1 MLLRKARIENFKIV
15 EDSKEFTLDRV
26 TCLVGKNESGK
37 TALLEALYRLNP
49 YYDEDAGYNKIEEYP
64 RRFLT
69 DYDERHEGEPA
80 RVVTTHWELEDSDV
94 ASVEAVL
101 GKDCLKTRDV
111 AIHKKYDEK
120 GTTWSVPLD
129 EPKVVQTLIDVA
141 QLHTEEA
148 DPARQHKTV
157 ATLKK
162 YLDGRAATNSER
174 EKALLETI
182 NKFRDGSPYK
192 AAIDALT
199 MPKFVSFAD
208 YDIMTGNV
216 AIDDLL
222 RRKATNNPKEI
233 RAGEKVFFAFLGLV
247 GTSLD
252 EINKIDRF
260 EPLKAQLEAAS
271 NKITRDVFQYW
282 TQNRNLRVQFTLD
295 AAQPG
300 DPAPFN
306 QGKILH
312 TRIYNTLHD
321 VSVNFDER
329 SRGFVWF
336 FSFLVLFSQ
345 VKKNYG
351 KNVIILLDEPG
362 LSLHAKAQA
371 DLLRY
376 IEEQLKPNHQVI
388 YTTHSP
394 FMVDSS
400 NLMSVRTVED
410 LVIYGEDGHPKE
422 ILGTKVG
429 DEVLS
434 TDRDTLFPLQG
445 ALGYE
450 ITQTLFVGENSLLV
464 EGPSDLLYLT
474 AFSAQLKDRGRT
486 HLDPRWTICPIG
498 GVDRVAAFMS
508 LLSGNKLHVAVL
520 IDYASGQKKKV
531 EELRRSRVLQDNH
544 VLTFDMFTGKPEA
557 DVEDVIGWRNY
568 LALVNACFGLDVTN
582 ALNETEEHNERVIRR
597 VQEKFATMP
606 PNVAEFDHYAPA
618 EYLIKNRDTIFG
630 TMPDLDGALDRFET
644 IFKQLNDMLPAR
656 AKRATA

>member
-1 MLLRKARIENFKIV
+1 MLLRKVHVENFKIV

-49 YYDEDAGYNKIEEYP
+49 YYDEDTGYNKVEEYP

-69 DYDERHEGEPA
+69 DYDERHEGEAA
-80 RVVTTHWELEDSDV
+80 RVLTTHWELENSDV
-94 ASVEAVL
+94 ASVEAAL
-101 GKDCLKTRDV
+101 GKGSLKSKDLS
-111 AIHKKYDEK
+111 IHKKYDEK

-129 EPKVVQTLIDVA
+129 EPKVVQNLIEGA

-148 DPARQHKTV
+148 EPARQHKSV

-162 YLDGRAATNSER
+162 YLDAKAATTSER
-174 EKALLETI
+174 EKKLLETI

-192 AAIDALT
+192 AAIDALS
-199 MPKFVSFAD
+199 MPKFVFFTD

-222 RRKATNNPKEI
+222 RRKGTNNAKEI
-233 RAGEKVFFAFLGLV
+233 KAGEKVFFAFLGLV
-247 GTSLD
+247 GTTLE
-252 EINKIDRF
+252 EINKIDKF
-260 EPLKAQLEAAS
+260 EPLKARLEAAS

-300 DPAPFN
+300 DLPPFD

-410 LVIYGEDGHPKE
+410 VVVYAEDGHPKE

-429 DEVLS
+429 DQVLS

-450 ITQTLFVGENSLLV
+450 ITQTLFVGKNSLLV
-464 EGPSDLLYLT
+464 EGPSDLLYLK
-474 AFSAQLKDRGRT
+474 AFSTELKERGRT
-486 HLDPRWTICPIG
+486 HLDPRWTISPIG
-498 GVDRVAAFMS
+498 GVDKVAAFMS
-508 LLSGNKLHVAVL
+508 LLTGNNLHVAVL

-531 EELRRSRVLQDNH
+531 EELRRSKILQDNH

-557 DVEDVIGWRNY
+557 DIEDVIGWPNY
-568 LALVNACFGLDVTN
+568 LALVNACFGLDGAN
-582 ALNETEEHNERVIRR
+582 RLNEAEVHSERVIKR
-597 VQEKFATMP
+597 VQDKFASMP
-606 PNVAEFDHYAPA
+606 PEVKEFDHYAPS
-618 EYLIKNRDTIFG
+618 EYLITNRNVAFG
-630 TMPDLDGALDRFET
+630 GMPELDGALDRFEA
-644 IFKQLNDMLPAR
+644 IFKQLNDMLL
-656 AKRATA
+656 AKVKTATA